1 VHTFFPVY
9 RKPAILRY
17 IVDGYARPHTV
28 CRNTKKHALT
38 TGRFFE
44 RGKIFII
51 FRRQDMALT
60 KEQIDKKTAELKQF
74 IAANK
79 DTKGPLM
86 PIMQKA
92 QELFGYL
99 SLETQ
104 ELIADSLDIPVSE
117 VYGVATFYS
126 QFSLR
131 PKGENVVSVCTG
143 TACYVK
149 GAQAVLEEVENVLGI
164 KAGET
169 TKDGKFTIQDTR
181 CLGCCG
187 LAPVMVINED
197 VYGRLTP
204 ADIKGIFEK
213 Y

>member
-1 VHTFFPVY
+1 
-9 RKPAILRY
+9 
-17 IVDGYARPHTV
+17 
-28 CRNTKKHALT
+28 
-38 TGRFFE
+38 
-44 RGKIFII
+44 
-51 FRRQDMALT
+51 MALT

-187 LAPVMVINED
+187 RAPVMVINED

>member
-1 VHTFFPVY
+1 
-9 RKPAILRY
+9 
-17 IVDGYARPHTV
+17 
-28 CRNTKKHALT
+28 
-38 TGRFFE
+38 
-44 RGKIFII
+44 
-51 FRRQDMALT
+51 MALT

-149 GAQAVLEEVENVLGI
+149 GSQKVLDRLAEELEVEVG
-164 KAGET
+164 KT
-169 TKDGKFTIQDTR
+169 TKDGKFTLNATR
-181 CLGCCG
+181 CLGACG
-187 LAPVMVINED
+187 LAPVMMIGDE
-197 VYGRLTP
+197 VYGRLVP
-204 ADIKGIFEK
+204 DDIPGILDK
-213 Y
+213 YRS